1 MQKLTK
7 VEEEIMYHIW
17 ALERCTVSDIIARLG
32 EPKPP
37 HSTISS
43 IVRILENKNFLNH
56 KAYGRTHEY
65 FPLIAKK
72 DYSKSSLKNLVK
84 NYFDGSIN
92 NMVSFLVEEDDLSLK
107 DLGELIEKLEKE
119 KDHD

>member
-17 ALERCTVSDIIARLG
+17 SLERCTVSDIIKKLG
-32 EPKPP
+32 SPKPP

-43 IVRILENKNFLNH
+43 IVRILEKKAFVAH

-65 FPLIAKK
+65 FPVIAKK
-72 DYSKSSLKNLVK
+72 EYSKTSLQNLVK
-84 NYFDGSIN
+84 NYFDGSVN
-92 NMVSFLVEEDDLSLK
+92 NMVSFLVKEKDLNLK
-107 DLGELIEKLEKE
+107 ELGELIEQLEKE
-119 KDHD
+119 DNDD